1 LQQIINT
8 DINLNMEKENFIYGL
23 HPVTEAIKS
32 GKEIDRI
39 FFKKGLQGAFSAE
52 LLQLARTCEI
62 PFQFVPQEKLDRIT
76 RKNHQGV
83 IAMISQISY
92 QALENLVQM
101 VYEAGENPL
110 FLILDGITDVRNFGA
125 IGRTAEC
132 AGVHGIIIPMQGSA
146 QINEEAVRTSAGAL
160 LRIPVCREKSLKTAT
175 NFLKES
181 GIMLVAASERAP
193 SNCFQEDYSKPLA
206 IIMGSEETG
215 ISPELLRS
223 CDHIVK
229 IPMQGEI
236 ASLNVSVAA
245 GILLFEAV
253 RQRLG

>member
-1 LQQIINT
+1 
-8 DINLNMEKENFIYGL
+8 MEKENFIYGL

-39 FFKKGLQGAFSAE
+39 LFKKGLQGSFSAE
-52 LLQLARTCEI
+52 LLQLAKTYQI

-92 QALENLVQM
+92 GSLENLVQM
-101 VYEAGENPL
+101 VFEQGKTPL

-125 IGRTAEC
+125 ISRTAEC
-132 AGVHGIIIPMQGSA
+132 AGVDGIIIPMQGSA

-160 LRIPVCREKSLKTAT
+160 MRIPVCREKSLKSTAA
-175 NFLKES
+175 FLRES
-181 GIMLVAASERAP
+181 GIMLFAATEHGKEPYFSG
-193 SNCFQEDYSKPLA
+193 DYSGPAA

-215 ISPELLRS
+215 ISPELLRI
-223 CDHIVK
+223 CDQMVQ

-236 ASLNVSVAA
+236 SSLNVSVAA
-245 GILLFEAV
+245 GVLLFEVV
-253 RQRLG
+253 RQRMGS

>member
-1 LQQIINT
+1 M
-8 DINLNMEKENFIYGL
+8 DKENFIYGL

-39 FFKKGLQGAFSAE
+39 FFKKGLQGSFSAE
-52 LLQLARTCEI
+52 LLHLAKSFQI

-83 IAMISQISY
+83 IAMVSRISY
-92 QALENLVQM
+92 QSLENLVQM
-101 VYEAGENPL
+101 VFEEGKNPL

-125 IGRTAEC
+125 ISRTAEC

-160 LRIPVCREKSLKTAT
+160 MRIPVCRERSLKSTAV
-175 NFLKES
+175 FLKES
-181 GIMLVAASERAP
+181 GITIVAATEHAKE
-193 SNCFQEDYSKPLA
+193 NCFNVDLSWPVA
-206 IIMGSEETG
+206 VIMGSEEEG
-215 ISPELLRS
+215 ISADLLRT
-223 CDHIVK
+223 CDHMVR

-236 ASLNVSVAA
+236 SSLNVSVAA
-245 GILLFEAV
+245 GVLLFEVV
-253 RQRLG
+253 RQRIGL

>member
-1 LQQIINT
+1 
-8 DINLNMEKENFIYGL
+8 MEKENFIYGL

-32 GKEIDRI
+32 GKEIDRVL
-39 FFKKGLQGAFSAE
+39 FKKGLQGAFSAE
-52 LLQLARTCEI
+52 LLQLVRQYDI

-83 IAMISQISY
+83 IALVTEISY
-92 QALENLVQM
+92 QTLENLVQM
-101 VYEAGENPL
+101 VFEEGKNPF

-125 IGRTAEC
+125 ICRSAEC
-132 AGVHGIIIPMQGSA
+132 AGVHGIIIPRQGSA

-160 LRIPVCREKSLKTAT
+160 LRIAVCRERSLKNTA

-181 GIMLVAASERAP
+181 GIKLIAATEKAAD
-193 SNCFQEDYSKPLA
+193 NYFIGDYSAPLA

-215 ISPELLRS
+215 ISPDLLRS
-223 CDHIVK
+223 CDQIVK

-236 ASLNVSVAA
+236 SSLNVSVAA
-245 GILLFEAV
+245 GILMFEVV
-253 RQRLG
+253 RQRIVLQ

>member
-1 LQQIINT
+1 
-8 DINLNMEKENFIYGL
+8 MEKENFIYGL

-32 GKEIDRI
+32 GKEIDRVL
-39 FFKKGLQGAFSAE
+39 FKKGLQGAFSAE
-52 LLQLARTCEI
+52 LLQLVRQYDI

-83 IAMISQISY
+83 IALITEISY
-92 QALENLVQM
+92 QTLENLVQM
-101 VYEAGENPL
+101 VFEEGKNPF

-125 IGRTAEC
+125 ICRSAEC
-132 AGVHGIIIPMQGSA
+132 AGVHGIIIPRQGTA

-160 LRIPVCREKSLKTAT
+160 LRIPVCRERSLKNTA

-181 GIMLVAASERAP
+181 GIMLIASTERAAD
-193 SNCFQEDYSKPLA
+193 NFFGGDYSSPLA

-215 ISPELLRS
+215 ISPELLRI
-223 CDHIVK
+223 CDKMVK

-236 ASLNVSVAA
+236 SSLNVSVAA
-245 GILLFEAV
+245 GVLMFEVV
-253 RQRLG
+253 RQRIGT

>member
-1 LQQIINT
+1 
-8 DINLNMEKENFIYGL
+8 MEKENFIYGL

-32 GKEIDRI
+32 GQEIDRI
-39 FFKKGLQGAFSAE
+39 LFKKGLQGAFSAE
-52 LLQLARTCEI
+52 LLQLARSYDI
-62 PFQFVPQEKLDRIT
+62 PFQFVPPEKLDRIT

-92 QALENLVQM
+92 QTLENLVQM
-101 VYEAGENPL
+101 VFEEGKNPL

-160 LRIPVCREKSLKTAT
+160 LRIPVCREKSLKSTVK
-175 NFLKES
+175 FLKES
-181 GIMLVAASERAP
+181 GIKLVAASEQAADT
-193 SNCFQEDYSKPLA
+193 CFNEDYLSPLA

-223 CDHIVK
+223 CDKMVK

-236 ASLNVSVAA
+236 SSLNVSVAA
-245 GILLFEAV
+245 GVLLFEVV
-253 RQRLG
+253 RQRSGI

>member
-1 LQQIINT
+1 
-8 DINLNMEKENFIYGL
+8 MEKENFIYGL

-39 FFKKGLQGAFSAE
+39 FFKKGLQGSFSAE
-52 LLQLARTCEI
+52 LLQLAKTYQI

-83 IAMISQISY
+83 IAMISRISY
-92 QALENLVQM
+92 QSLENLVQM
-101 VYEAGENPL
+101 VFEEGKTPL
-110 FLILDGITDVRNFGA
+110 FLVLDGITDVRNFGA

-132 AGVHGIIIPMQGSA
+132 AGVHGIVIPMQGSA

-160 LRIPVCREKSLKTAT
+160 LRIPVCREKSLKFAAT
-175 NFLKES
+175 FLKES
-181 GIMLVAASERAP
+181 GIALVAATEHAQDSLF
-193 SNCFQEDYSKPLA
+193 NGNYSGPAA

-215 ISPELLRS
+215 ISSDLLRI
-223 CDHIVK
+223 CDQMVK

-236 ASLNVSVAA
+236 SSLNVSVAA
-245 GILLFEAV
+245 GVLLFEAV
-253 RQRLG
+253 RQRLLS

>member
-1 LQQIINT
+1 MT
-8 DINLNMEKENFIYGL
+8 MEKENFIYGL

-39 FFKKGLQGAFSAE
+39 LFRKGLQGAFSAE
-52 LLQLARTCEI
+52 LLQLARSYEI
-62 PFQFVPQEKLDRIT
+62 PFQFVPPEKLDRIT

-83 IAMISQISY
+83 IAMVSQISY
-92 QALENLVQM
+92 QTLENLVPM
-101 VYEAGENPL
+101 VFEEGKNPL

-132 AGVHGIIIPMQGSA
+132 AGVHAIIIPMQGSA

-160 LRIPVCREKSLKTAT
+160 LRIPVCREKSLKAT
-175 NFLKES
+175 VKFLKES
-181 GIMLVAASERAP
+181 GILLVAASER
-193 SNCFQEDYSKPLA
+193 SQTTCFDENYLEPLA

-223 CDHIVK
+223 CDQIVK

-236 ASLNVSVAA
+236 SSLNVSVAA
-245 GILLFEAV
+245 GVLLFEVV
-253 RQRLG
+253 RQRSMPSNG

>member
-1 LQQIINT
+1 
-8 DINLNMEKENFIYGL
+8 MEKENFIYGL

-32 GKEIDRI
+32 GKEIDKI
-39 FFKKGLQGAFSAE
+39 FFKKGMQGSFSAE
-52 LLQLARTCEI
+52 LLQLAKTHQI

-92 QALENLVQM
+92 QSLENLVQM
-101 VYEAGENPL
+101 VFEEGKTPL

-125 IGRTAEC
+125 IARTAEC

-160 LRIPVCREKSLKTAT
+160 LRIPVCREKSLKSTST
-175 NFLKES
+175 FLKES
-181 GIMLVAASERAP
+181 GIMLVAATEHAA
-193 SNCFQEDYSKPLA
+193 NHYVGQEYTGPVA

-215 ISPELLRS
+215 ISPELLRI
-223 CDHIVK
+223 CDQMVK

-236 ASLNVSVAA
+236 SSLNVSVAA
-245 GILLFEAV
+245 GVLLFEV
-253 RQRLG
+253 TRQRSKDSARL

>member
-1 LQQIINT
+1 
-8 DINLNMEKENFIYGL
+8 MEKENFIYGL

-32 GKEIDRI
+32 GKEIDRVL
-39 FFKKGLQGAFSAE
+39 FKKGLQGAFSAE
-52 LLQLARTCEI
+52 LLQLVRQYDI

-83 IAMISQISY
+83 IALVTEISY
-92 QALENLVQM
+92 QTLENLVQM
-101 VYEAGENPL
+101 VFEEGKNPF

-125 IGRTAEC
+125 ICRSAEC
-132 AGVHGIIIPMQGSA
+132 AGVHGIIIPRQGSA

-160 LRIPVCREKSLKTAT
+160 LRIPVCRERSLKNTA

-181 GIMLVAASERAP
+181 GIRLVAASEKAAD
-193 SNCFQEDYSKPLA
+193 NFFGGDYSAPLT

-223 CDHIVK
+223 CDQIVK

-236 ASLNVSVAA
+236 SSLNVSVAA
-245 GILLFEAV
+245 GVLMFEVV
-253 RQRLG
+253 RQRL

>member
-1 LQQIINT
+1 MPT
-8 DINLNMEKENFIYGL
+8 ENFIYGL

-39 FFKKGLQGAFSAE
+39 FFKKGMQGSFSVE
-52 LLQLARTCEI
+52 LLQLAKEYQI

-92 QALENLVQM
+92 DSLENLVQM
-101 VYEAGENPL
+101 VFEQGKTPL

-125 IGRTAEC
+125 ISRTAEC

-160 LRIPVCREKSLKTAT
+160 LRIPVCREKSLKSTAT
-175 NFLKES
+175 FLRES
-181 GIMLVAASERAP
+181 GITLVAATEHAKEY
-193 SNCFQEDYSKPLA
+193 CFNYEYTGPVA

-215 ISPELLRS
+215 ISPELLRI
-223 CDHIVK
+223 CDQMVK

-236 ASLNVSVAA
+236 SSLNVSVAA
-245 GILLFEAV
+245 GVLLFEVV
-253 RQRLG
+253 RQRFAEPGGHTAND

>member
-1 LQQIINT
+1 
-8 DINLNMEKENFIYGL
+8 MEKENFIYGL

-32 GKEIDRI
+32 GKEIDKI
-39 FFKKGLQGAFSAE
+39 FFKKGMQGSFSAE
-52 LLQLARTCEI
+52 LLQLAKTHQI

-92 QALENLVQM
+92 QSLENLVQM
-101 VYEAGENPL
+101 VFEEGKTPL

-125 IGRTAEC
+125 IARTAEC

-160 LRIPVCREKSLKTAT
+160 LRIPVCREKSLKSTST
-175 NFLKES
+175 FLKES
-181 GIMLVAASERAP
+181 GIMLVAATEHAA
-193 SNCFQEDYSKPLA
+193 NHYFGQEYTGPVA

-215 ISPELLRS
+215 ISPELLRI
-223 CDHIVK
+223 CDQMVK

-236 ASLNVSVAA
+236 SSLNVSVAA
-245 GILLFEAV
+245 GVLLFEV
-253 RQRLG
+253 TRQRSKDSARL

>member
-1 LQQIINT
+1 
-8 DINLNMEKENFIYGL
+8 MEKENFIYGL

-32 GKEIDRI
+32 GKEIDRVL
-39 FFKKGLQGAFSAE
+39 FKKGLQGAFSAE
-52 LLQLARTCEI
+52 LLQLVRQYDI

-83 IAMISQISY
+83 IALVTEISY
-92 QALENLVQM
+92 QTLENLVQM
-101 VYEAGENPL
+101 VFEEGITPF

-125 IGRTAEC
+125 ICRSAEC
-132 AGVHGIIIPMQGSA
+132 AGVHGIIIPRQGSA

-160 LRIPVCREKSLKTAT
+160 LRIPVCRERSLKNTA

-181 GIMLVAASERAP
+181 GIKLIAATEKAA
-193 SNCFQEDYSKPLA
+193 DYYFNTDYTAPLA

-223 CDHIVK
+223 CDQMVK
-229 IPMQGEI
+229 IPMQGDI

-245 GILLFEAV
+245 GVLMFEVV
-253 RQRLG
+253 RQRTSN

>member
-1 LQQIINT
+1 
-8 DINLNMEKENFIYGL
+8 MEKENFIYGL

-52 LLQLARTCEI
+52 LLQLARSYDI
-62 PFQFVPQEKLDRIT
+62 PFQFVPPEKLDRIT

-83 IAMISQISY
+83 IALISQISY
-92 QALENLVQM
+92 QTLENLVQM
-101 VYEAGENPL
+101 VFEEGKNPL

-132 AGVHGIIIPMQGSA
+132 AGVHAIIIPMQGSA

-160 LRIPVCREKSLKTAT
+160 LRIPVCREKSLKAAAK
-175 NFLKES
+175 FLKES
-181 GIMLVAASERAP
+181 GIMLIAASEQ
-193 SNCFQEDYSKPLA
+193 SQTTCFNEDYLKPLA

-223 CDHIVK
+223 CDQIVK

-236 ASLNVSVAA
+236 SSLNVSVAA
-245 GILLFEAV
+245 GVLLFEVV
-253 RQRLG
+253 RQRFGS